1 MARIMR
7 DFVYLTG
14 VFRRG
19 PMSWLSPLL
28 VLVFMVP
35 FCIITCVS
43 NVGVGLVVV
52 VVMVEAARRG

>member
-19 PMSWLSPLL
+19 PMSWLSSLL

-35 FCIITCVS
+35 FCIITSVS

-52 VVMVEAARRG
+52 VVVVEAAWRG